1 MSPALDYFPLDTFGQ
16 QPFLNL
22 YTQLSLCYALDSS
35 ITDSVVID
43 SLTQGLKRLSEGFP
57 WVAGQIVKES
67 GVFKIKPLEKTPR
80 LVIKDLRDN
89 TSISMA
95 ALREAS
101 FPARLLDESIIAP
114 RMTLTALLEP
124 DAKDLPVFA
133 IQVNFVAGGLILT
146 FVAHHQAM
154 DMVGQELVMSWLSRA
169 CRGEGFAEEELKG
182 GNMNRKDVIPLL
194 DASYTPGP
202 EVAGQ
207 QIEKSPAPQSAEEHG
222 QPPSSPPKSAWSYFL
237 FSPSSL
243 SSLKALTADTLPSD
257 CPFISTDDALS
268 ALIWRHIAR
277 SRLPRL
283 PPSTMSKFTRAVDVR
298 RYMPSIPPTY
308 PGLAQNLVLHT
319 QALDTIAQASLGD
332 LAAELRASVDPKT
345 SNLAYITSAMATVLD
360 RAEDKSTVSFTGP
373 ISPSSDFMLSSW
385 AKVEAYSM
393 DFGFGFPE
401 VVRRPQFTPFEGL
414 GYLIPKRKDGE
425 IAVILGLREEDLERL
440 KEDEEFV
447 KFGRFIG

>member
-1 MSPALDYFPLDTFGQ
+1 MSSALNDFPLDTFGQ

-35 ITDSVVID
+35 TADAVVID
-43 SLTQGLKRLSEGFP
+43 SLTQGLERLSGAFP

-67 GVFKIKPLEKTPR
+67 GVFKIKPLEQTPR
-80 LVIKDLRDN
+80 LVIRDLRDDP
-89 TSISMA
+89 SISMA

-133 IQVNFVAGGLILT
+133 VQANFVVGGLILT

-154 DMVGQELVMSWLSRA
+154 DMVGQELVMSLLSKA
-169 CRGEGFAEEELKG
+169 CHGEAFTEEELKG
-182 GNMNRKDVIPLL
+182 GSMNRKDVIPLL
-194 DASYTPGP
+194 GSSYTPGP

-207 QIEKSPAPQSAEEHG
+207 QIAKSPATEPVEA
-222 QPPSSPPKSAWSYFL
+222 PPKSTWAYFL

-243 SSLKALTADTLPSD
+243 SSLKSLTADTLPSN

-283 PPSTMSKFTRAVDVR
+283 ACSTTSKFTRAVDVR
-298 RYMPSIPPTY
+298 RYMPSIPPAY

-319 QALDTIAQASLGD
+319 QALDTIAQSSLGD
-332 LAAELRASVDPKT
+332 LAAQLRAAVDPKT
-345 SNLAYITSAMATVLD
+345 SNLAYATSAMATVLD

-393 DFGFGFPE
+393 DFGFGLPE
-401 VVRRPQFTPFEGL
+401 AVRRPQFTPFEGL
-414 GYLIPKRKDGE
+414 GYLVPKRKDGE
-425 IAVILGLREEDLERL
+425 IAVVLGLREEDLERL

-447 KFGRFIG
+447 KFGKFIG

>member
-1 MSPALDYFPLDTFGQ
+1 MSSALDDFPLDTFGQ
-16 QPFLNL
+16 QPRLEC
-22 YTQLSLCYALDSS
+22 LS
-35 ITDSVVID
+35 
-43 SLTQGLKRLSEGFP
+43 GEFP
-57 WVAGQIVKES
+57 WVAGQIVKEG
-67 GVFKIKPLEKTPR
+67 GVFRIKPLEQTPR

-89 TSISMA
+89 PSISMA

-101 FPARLLDESIIAP
+101 FPARLLDESVIAP
-114 RMTLTALLEP
+114 RMTLTG
-124 DAKDLPVFA
+124 
-133 IQVNFVAGGLILT
+133 VAGAGREGPPSGGLILT

-154 DMVGQELVMSWLSRA
+154 DMVGQELVMSLLSKA
-169 CRGEGFAEEELKG
+169 CRGEAFTEEELNG

-194 DASYTPGP
+194 DSSYTPGP

-207 QIEKSPAPQSAEEHG
+207 QIAKSPATEPVEA
-222 QPPSSPPKSAWSYFL
+222 PPKSTWAYFL

-243 SSLKALTADTLPSD
+243 SSLKSLTADTLPSN
-257 CPFISTDDALS
+257 P
-268 ALIWRHIAR
+268 LIWRHIAR

-283 PPSTMSKFTRAVDVR
+283 ASSAISKFTRAVDVR

-319 QALDTIAQASLGD
+319 QALDTIAQSSLGD
-332 LAAELRASVDPKT
+332 LAAQLRAAVDPKT
-345 SNLAYITSAMATVLD
+345 SNLAYVTSAMATVLD

-393 DFGFGFPE
+393 DFGFGLPE
-401 VVRRPQFTPFEGL
+401 AVRRPQFTPFEGL
-414 GYLIPKRKDGE
+414 GYLVPRRKDGE
-425 IAVILGLREEDLERL
+425 IAVVLGLREEDLERL

-447 KFGRFIG
+447 KFGKFIG